1 VIVRHSHDPQSS
13 PRVPPAIPAIGG
25 LLVVL
30 TLMLIGV
37 ILLGVA
43 IGSVSVP
50 VPIVAKIILNHL
62 MPNTVSVTWTP
73 TQDQIVWQFRLPRV
87 LLAVI
92 VGAALSVSGTALQA
106 MVRNPLADPYL
117 FGVSSGASVAAV
129 AVLTLGTA
137 AIGGLSLSFAAFGG
151 AMLTMVVVYALAQQ
165 SGRVIPTRL
174 VLAGVSLG
182 YVLSAMTSYLVL
194 RSTTPYGGAAA
205 VLTWLAGNLGG
216 AKWQY
221 LGLPSLAVL
230 GSTGLL
236 MLQFRSLNAVL
247 AGDETAISLGVN
259 LHRFRIQLF
268 VLSSLMVGTVVAMS
282 GAIGFVGLMI
292 PHIVRLLVGVDH
304 RYVLPTS
311 ALLGGV
317 YMVLVDLIGR
327 IVIAPQELPVGIVT
341 AMIGGPF
348 FIWLMR
354 QRSGGVG

>member
-247 AGDETAISLGVN
+247 AGDETAISESSSVSDTAVCAE
-259 LHRFRIQLF
+259 F
-268 VLSSLMVGTVVAMS
+268 VDGGNSRCHEWSDWICRLDDTAYCPPVGWRGSSLCLANQC
-282 GAIGFVGLMI
+282 
-292 PHIVRLLVGVDH
+292 LVG
-304 RYVLPTS
+304 R
-311 ALLGGV
+311 GV
-317 YMVLVDLIGR
+317 YG
-327 IVIAPQELPVGIVT
+327 AG
-341 AMIGGPF
+341 
-348 FIWLMR
+348 
-354 QRSGGVG
+354 